1 MSSTRSRFLLAG
13 GRIAVDFAN
22 TAHPARAAEA
32 RLDDWPGL
40 VAFLEQAQVIS
51 AQRAAALRAME
62 HTDPQTL
69 ELLLRKALG
78 LRARLVEAFGALV
91 RQEPVEHACIVAINN
106 LLRVTEGH
114 DELVPDEHA
123 WKLRFVARERHPE
136 WLLTAIA
143 RSAAEIISEGPAAPL
158 RRCSNPSCP
167 LFFYDASRTGR
178 RRWCSMKL
186 CGNRSKVAAFA
197 KRKVQRGGAR

>member
-1 MSSTRSRFLLAG
+1 MSSTRSRFLLLG

-22 TAHPARAAEA
+22 TDQPGRGPEA
-32 RLDDWPGL
+32 TLNDWPGL

-51 AQRAAALRAME
+51 AQRAAALLVMQR
-62 HTDPQTL
+62 TDPQAL
-69 ELLLRKALG
+69 ESLLRKALG
-78 LRARLVEAFGALV
+78 LRASLVQAFGCLV
-91 RQEPVEHACIVAINN
+91 RQEPVEHSCILAINN

-114 DELVPDEHA
+114 DELVPEQHA

-158 RRCSNPSCP
+158 RRCANPSCP
-167 LFFYDASRTGR
+167 LLFYDTSRTGR
-178 RRWCSMKL
+178 RRWCSMTR

-197 KRKVQRGGAR
+197 KRKVRRGGAR